1 MAGGGSFLS
10 DQKFTT
16 LTADGRFKT
25 ITGGSVNLGPC
36 RVTYIMAHGGSD
48 CLVKLHDGTDATG
61 SLEFQAKFSS
71 AGSVT
76 LQDGNSVTQFQVDV
90 PAGDVFAYNLAED
103 GIVFEGGMTV
113 SALSAATVTVIIDK

>member
-1 MAGGGSFLS
+1 MAGGGSFSS

-61 SLEFQAKFSS
+61 A
-71 AGSVT
+71 
-76 LQDGNSVTQFQVDV
+76 
-90 PAGDVFAYNLAED
+90 
-103 GIVFEGGMTV
+103 
-113 SALSAATVTVIIDK
+113 